1 MTSSRKV
8 TTKVVEKFVC
18 DGGRPPLNEFLCS
31 GPRRNKSNNIIDRD
45 SSQNK
50 ACRIQT
56 ERRRQRRSNDPK
68 KSENEEK
75 KRKSGRVQK
84 RTVEKEETKTNDN
97 ILARILGPR
106 KRNAS
111 IDCGKM
117 LQIRVR
123 ELMQLTIN
131 LCTTERNQQPQMK
144 MRKHQNKKQMRH
156 Y

>member
-1 MTSSRKV
+1 MIVTVRKIKHAGFKLREEDNGDQ
-8 TTKVVEKFVC
+8 TT
-18 DGGRPPLNEFLCS
+18 
-31 GPRRNKSNNIIDRD
+31 
-45 SSQNK
+45 Q
-50 ACRIQT
+50 
-56 ERRRQRRSNDPK
+56 
-68 KSENEEK
+68 
-75 KRKSGRVQK
+75 KRVKTKRKREKSGRVQK